1 MSIKAYKG
9 FKKKDMTCNG
19 FQYEEGKEYQAE
31 GKIELCK
38 NGFHACEDPLDC
50 FRYFPPATS
59 VFHEVEQDGE
69 IYNNRN
75 GDDSKTVSSQ
85 IKIGANIGIK
95 EIVKAHCDYVKAHI
109 TTEHTDPKK
118 ATAGNFGA
126 ATAGYKGAAT
136 AGYKGAAT
144 AGDKG
149 AATAGNSGAAT
160 AGASG
165 SATAGFKGAA
175 TAGDFGAATAGSYGA
190 ATAGDSGAATAG
202 DFGAA
207 AAGSYGAAT
216 AGDSG
221 AATAGDF
228 GIASSLGSVSV
239 GIKALAV
246 CRSNHPKARGKLGAI
261 LVVAVEN
268 QNKEIAECKVG
279 TVDNEQLMEDRW
291 YTVKNGAWVEAE
303 VD

>member
-50 FRYFPPATS
+50 FRYYPPATS

-109 TTEHTDPKK
+109 TTEHTNPKK
-118 ATAGNFGA
+118 ATAGSYGA
-126 ATAGYKGAAT
+126 ATAG
-136 AGYKGAAT
+136 
-144 AGDKG
+144 
-149 AATAGNSGAAT
+149 
-160 AGASG
+160 
-165 SATAGFKGAA
+165 FK
-175 TAGDFGAATAGSYGA
+175 GA

-202 DFGAA
+202 D
-207 AAGSYGAAT
+207 Y
-216 AGDSG
+216 G

>member
-9 FKKKDMTCNG
+9 FNKDMTCNG

-31 GKIELCK
+31 GKIKLCQ

-50 FRYFPPATS
+50 FRYYPPATS

-118 ATAGNFGA
+118 ATAG
-126 ATAGYKGAAT
+126 
-136 AGYKGAAT
+136 
-144 AGDKG
+144 
-149 AATAGNSGAAT
+149 
-160 AGASG
+160 
-165 SATAGFKGAA
+165 
-175 TAGDFGAATAGSYGA
+175 
-190 ATAGDSGAATAG
+190 DSGAATAG
-202 DFGAA
+202 FK
-207 AAGSYGAAT
+207 
-216 AGDSG
+216 G

-246 CRSNHPKARGKLGAI
+246 CRSDHPKARGKLGAI

>member
-38 NGFHACEDPLDC
+38 NGFHACKDPLDC
-50 FRYFPPATS
+50 FRYYPPATS

-118 ATAGNFGA
+118 ATAGF
-126 ATAGYKGAAT
+126 KGAAT
-136 AGYKGAAT
+136 AGY
-144 AGDKG
+144 
-149 AATAGNSGAAT
+149 S
-160 AGASG
+160 
-165 SATAGFKGAA
+165 
-175 TAGDFGAATAGSYGA
+175 GAATAGSY
-190 ATAGDSGAATAG
+190 
-202 DFGAA
+202 
-207 AAGSYGAAT
+207 
-216 AGDSG
+216 G

>member
-38 NGFHACEDPLDC
+38 NGFHACKDPLDC
-50 FRYFPPATS
+50 FRYYPPATS

-118 ATAGNFGA
+118 ATAG
-126 ATAGYKGAAT
+126 YKGAAT
-136 AGYKGAAT
+136 AG
-144 AGDKG
+144 
-149 AATAGNSGAAT
+149 N
-160 AGASG
+160 
-165 SATAGFKGAA
+165 FGAA
-175 TAGDFGAATAGSYGA
+175 TAGDFGAATAGYK
-190 ATAGDSGAATAG
+190 
-202 DFGAA
+202 
-207 AAGSYGAAT
+207 
-216 AGDSG
+216 G

-228 GIASSLGSVSV
+228 GIASSLGSASV

-246 CRSNHPKARGKLGAI
+246 CRSNHPKARGKVGAI

-268 QNKEIAECKVG
+268 QNKEIVDCKVG

>member
-38 NGFHACEDPLDC
+38 NGFHACKDPLDC
-50 FRYFPPATS
+50 FRYYPPATS

-118 ATAGNFGA
+118 ATAG
-126 ATAGYKGAAT
+126 Y
-136 AGYKGAAT
+136 
-144 AGDKG
+144 
-149 AATAGNSGAAT
+149 
-160 AGASG
+160 
-165 SATAGFKGAA
+165 KGAA
-175 TAGDFGAATAGSYGA
+175 TAGDFGAATAG
-190 ATAGDSGAATAG
+190 
-202 DFGAA
+202 DF
-207 AAGSYGAAT
+207 
-216 AGDSG
+216 G

>member
-9 FKKKDMTCNG
+9 FNKDMTCNG

-31 GKIELCK
+31 GKIKLCQ

-50 FRYFPPATS
+50 FRYYPPATS

-136 AGYKGAAT
+136 AGDSGAAT
-144 AGDKG
+144 AGD
-149 AATAGNSGAAT
+149 
-160 AGASG
+160 
-165 SATAGFKGAA
+165 
-175 TAGDFGAATAGSYGA
+175 YGA

-202 DFGAA
+202 FK
-207 AAGSYGAAT
+207 
-216 AGDSG
+216 G

-268 QNKEIAECKVG
+268 QNKEIVECKVG
-279 TVDNEQLMEDRW
+279 TVDNEHLMEDRW

>member
-9 FKKKDMTCNG
+9 FKKDMTCNG

-50 FRYFPPATS
+50 FRYYPPATS

-69 IYNNRN
+69 ICKDKN

-85 IKIGANIGIK
+85 IKIGANIGIT

-109 TTEHTDPKK
+109 TTEHTNPKK
-118 ATAGNFGA
+118 
-126 ATAGYKGAAT
+126 
-136 AGYKGAAT
+136 
-144 AGDKG
+144 
-149 AATAGNSGAAT
+149 
-160 AGASG
+160 
-165 SATAGFKGAA
+165 
-175 TAGDFGAATAGSYGA
+175 ATAGSYGA

-202 DFGAA
+202 
-207 AAGSYGAAT
+207 SYGVAT

-221 AATAGDF
+221 AATAGSYGAATAGSYGAATAGSCGAATAGF
-228 GIASSLGSVSV
+228 KGAATAGSYGIASSFGSASV

-246 CRSNHPKARGKLGAI
+246 CRSDHPKARGKLGAI
-261 LVVAVEN
+261 LVVAVES
-268 QNKEIAECKVG
+268 QNKEIVDCKMG

>member
-9 FKKKDMTCNG
+9 FNKDMTCNG

-50 FRYFPPATS
+50 FRYYSPATS

-85 IKIGANIGIK
+85 IKIGANIGIT

-109 TTEHTDPKK
+109 TTEHTNPKK
-118 ATAGNFGA
+118 ATAGDYGA
-126 ATAGYKGAAT
+126 
-136 AGYKGAAT
+136 
-144 AGDKG
+144 
-149 AATAGNSGAAT
+149 
-160 AGASG
+160 
-165 SATAGFKGAA
+165 ATAGFKGAA
-175 TAGDFGAATAGSYGA
+175 TAGDFGAATAGSYG
-190 ATAGDSGAATAG
+190 
-202 DFGAA
+202 
-207 AAGSYGAAT
+207 
-216 AGDSG
+216 
-221 AATAGDF
+221 
-228 GIASSLGSVSV
+228 IASSFGSASV

-246 CRSNHPKARGKLGAI
+246 CRSDHPKARGKLGAI

-268 QNKEIAECKVG
+268 QNKEIVDCKMG

>member
-9 FKKKDMTCNG
+9 FNKDMTCNG

-50 FRYFPPATS
+50 FRYYPPATS
-59 VFHEVEQDGE
+59 VFHEVEQDGK

-85 IKIGANIGIK
+85 IKIGANIGIT

-109 TTEHTDPKK
+109 TTEHTNPKK
-118 ATAGNFGA
+118 ATAGSYGA
-126 ATAGYKGAAT
+126 
-136 AGYKGAAT
+136 
-144 AGDKG
+144 
-149 AATAGNSGAAT
+149 
-160 AGASG
+160 
-165 SATAGFKGAA
+165 ATAGFKGAA
-175 TAGDFGAATAGSYGA
+175 TAGFKSAATAGSCGAATAGYYGAATAGSY
-190 ATAGDSGAATAG
+190 
-202 DFGAA
+202 
-207 AAGSYGAAT
+207 
-216 AGDSG
+216 
-221 AATAGDF
+221 

-246 CRSNHPKARGKLGAI
+246 CRSDHPKARGKIGAI

-268 QNKEIAECKVG
+268 QNKEIVDCKMG

>member
-38 NGFHACEDPLDC
+38 NGFHACKDPLDC
-50 FRYFPPATS
+50 FRYYPPATS

-118 ATAGNFGA
+118 ATAG
-126 ATAGYKGAAT
+126 
-136 AGYKGAAT
+136 
-144 AGDKG
+144 
-149 AATAGNSGAAT
+149 
-160 AGASG
+160 
-165 SATAGFKGAA
+165 FKGAA
-175 TAGDFGAATAGSYGA
+175 TAGSY
-190 ATAGDSGAATAG
+190 
-202 DFGAA
+202 
-207 AAGSYGAAT
+207 
-216 AGDSG
+216 G

>member
-1 MSIKAYKG
+1 MSYEHQSIQRLQ
-9 FKKKDMTCNG
+9 KKDMTCNG

-31 GKIELCK
+31 GKIKLCQ

-50 FRYFPPATS
+50 FRYYPPATS

-118 ATAGNFGA
+118 ATAG
-126 ATAGYKGAAT
+126 YK
-136 AGYKGAAT
+136 
-144 AGDKG
+144 
-149 AATAGNSGAAT
+149 
-160 AGASG
+160 
-165 SATAGFKGAA
+165 
-175 TAGDFGAATAGSYGA
+175 GAATAGSYGA
-190 ATAGDSGAATAG
+190 ATAGFYGAAT
-202 DFGAA
+202 
-207 AAGSYGAAT
+207 AGSYGAAT
-216 AGDSG
+216 AGYKG

-228 GIASSLGSVSV
+228 GIASSLGSASV

-268 QNKEIAECKVG
+268 QNKEIVECKVG

>member
-31 GKIELCK
+31 GKIKLCQ

-50 FRYFPPATS
+50 FRYYPPATS

-118 ATAGNFGA
+118 ATAG
-126 ATAGYKGAAT
+126 
-136 AGYKGAAT
+136 
-144 AGDKG
+144 D
-149 AATAGNSGAAT
+149 S
-160 AGASG
+160 
-165 SATAGFKGAA
+165 
-175 TAGDFGAATAGSYGA
+175 GAATAGSYGA
-190 ATAGDSGAATAG
+190 ATAGDSG
-202 DFGAA
+202 
-207 AAGSYGAAT
+207 
-216 AGDSG
+216 
-221 AATAGDF
+221 
-228 GIASSLGSVSV
+228 IASSFGSASV

-246 CRSNHPKARGKLGAI
+246 CRSDHPKARGKLGAI

-268 QNKEIAECKVG
+268 QKKEIVDCKMG

>member
-31 GKIELCK
+31 GKIKLCK

-50 FRYFPPATS
+50 FRYYPPATS

-85 IKIGANIGIK
+85 IKIGANIGIT
-95 EIVKAHCDYVKAHI
+95 EIIKAHCDYVKAHI

-118 ATAGNFGA
+118 ATAG
-126 ATAGYKGAAT
+126 
-136 AGYKGAAT
+136 
-144 AGDKG
+144 
-149 AATAGNSGAAT
+149 
-160 AGASG
+160 
-165 SATAGFKGAA
+165 
-175 TAGDFGAATAGSYGA
+175 SY
-190 ATAGDSGAATAG
+190 
-202 DFGAA
+202 
-207 AAGSYGAAT
+207 
-216 AGDSG
+216 G

>member
-9 FKKKDMTCNG
+9 FKKDMACNG

-38 NGFHACEDPLDC
+38 NGFHACKDPLDC
-50 FRYFPPATS
+50 FRYYPPATS

-69 IYNNRN
+69 ICKDKN

-118 ATAGNFGA
+118 
-126 ATAGYKGAAT
+126 
-136 AGYKGAAT
+136 
-144 AGDKG
+144 
-149 AATAGNSGAAT
+149 
-160 AGASG
+160 
-165 SATAGFKGAA
+165 
-175 TAGDFGAATAGSYGA
+175 
-190 ATAGDSGAATAG
+190 
-202 DFGAA
+202 
-207 AAGSYGAAT
+207 
-216 AGDSG
+216 
-221 AATAGDF
+221 ATAGDF

-268 QNKEIAECKVG
+268 QNKEIVDCKVG

>member
-9 FKKKDMTCNG
+9 FNKDMTCNG

-50 FRYFPPATS
+50 FRYYPPATS

-69 IYNNRN
+69 ICKDKN

-85 IKIGANIGIK
+85 IKIGANIGITK
-95 EIVKAHCDYVKAHI
+95 IVKAHCDYVKAHL
-109 TTEHTDPKK
+109 TTEHTNPKK
-118 ATAGNFGA
+118 
-126 ATAGYKGAAT
+126 
-136 AGYKGAAT
+136 
-144 AGDKG
+144 
-149 AATAGNSGAAT
+149 
-160 AGASG
+160 
-165 SATAGFKGAA
+165 ATAGFKGAA
-175 TAGDFGAATAGSYGA
+175 TAGFKGAATAGYYGA

-202 DFGAA
+202 FK
-207 AAGSYGAAT
+207 GAAT

-221 AATAGDF
+221 AATAGDYGAATAGDYGAATAGF
-228 GIASSLGSVSV
+228 KGAATAGDSGAATAGSYGIASSFGSASV

-246 CRSNHPKARGKLGAI
+246 CRSEHPKARGRLGAI

-268 QNKEIAECKVG
+268 QKKEIVDCKMG

>member
-38 NGFHACEDPLDC
+38 NGFHACKDPLDC
-50 FRYFPPATS
+50 FRYYPPATS

-118 ATAGNFGA
+118 ATAGDF
-126 ATAGYKGAAT
+126 
-136 AGYKGAAT
+136 
-144 AGDKG
+144 
-149 AATAGNSGAAT
+149 
-160 AGASG
+160 
-165 SATAGFKGAA
+165 GAA
-175 TAGDFGAATAGSYGA
+175 TAGDFGAATAGDSGA

-207 AAGSYGAAT
+207 TAGYKGAAT
-216 AGDSG
+216 AGDSGAATAGSYG

-228 GIASSLGSVSV
+228 GIASSLGSASV

-246 CRSNHPKARGKLGAI
+246 CRSNHPKARGKVGAI

-268 QNKEIAECKVG
+268 QNKEIVDCKVG

>member
-9 FKKKDMTCNG
+9 FKKDMTCNG

-38 NGFHACEDPLDC
+38 NGFHACEDPLYC
-50 FRYFPPATS
+50 FRYYPPATS

-85 IKIGANIGIK
+85 IKIGANIGIT

-109 TTEHTDPKK
+109 TTEHTNPKK
-118 ATAGNFGA
+118 ATAG
-126 ATAGYKGAAT
+126 
-136 AGYKGAAT
+136 
-144 AGDKG
+144 D
-149 AATAGNSGAAT
+149 SGAAT
-160 AGASG
+160 AG
-165 SATAGFKGAA
+165 FR
-175 TAGDFGAATAGSYGA
+175 GAATAGSYGA

-202 DFGAA
+202 
-207 AAGSYGAAT
+207 SY
-216 AGDSG
+216 
-221 AATAGDF
+221 
-228 GIASSLGSVSV
+228 GIASSFGSASV

-246 CRSNHPKARGKLGAI
+246 CRSDHPKARGKLGAI

-268 QNKEIAECKVG
+268 KNKEIVDCKMG

-291 YTVKNGAWVEAE
+291 YTVKNGAWVEAK

>member
-38 NGFHACEDPLDC
+38 NGFHACKDPLDC
-50 FRYFPPATS
+50 FRYYPPATS

-118 ATAGNFGA
+118 ATAG
-126 ATAGYKGAAT
+126 YK
-136 AGYKGAAT
+136 
-144 AGDKG
+144 
-149 AATAGNSGAAT
+149 
-160 AGASG
+160 
-165 SATAGFKGAA
+165 
-175 TAGDFGAATAGSYGA
+175 
-190 ATAGDSGAATAG
+190 
-202 DFGAA
+202 
-207 AAGSYGAAT
+207 
-216 AGDSG
+216 G

-228 GIASSLGSVSV
+228 GIASSLGSASV

-246 CRSNHPKARGKLGAI
+246 CRSNHPKARGKVGAI

-268 QNKEIAECKVG
+268 QNKEIVDCKVG

>member
-50 FRYFPPATS
+50 FRYYPPATS

-118 ATAGNFGA
+118 ATAG
-126 ATAGYKGAAT
+126 
-136 AGYKGAAT
+136 
-144 AGDKG
+144 D
-149 AATAGNSGAAT
+149 S
-160 AGASG
+160 
-165 SATAGFKGAA
+165 
-175 TAGDFGAATAGSYGA
+175 GAATAGSY
-190 ATAGDSGAATAG
+190 GAATAG

-216 AGDSG
+216 AGDKGAATAGNFGAATAGSYG

>member
-9 FKKKDMTCNG
+9 FNKDMTCNG

-31 GKIELCK
+31 GKIEFCK

-50 FRYFPPATS
+50 FRYYSPAAS

-85 IKIGANIGIK
+85 IKIGANIGIT
-95 EIVKAHCDYVKAHI
+95 EIVKAHCYYVKAHI
-109 TTEHTDPKK
+109 TTEHTNPKK
-118 ATAGNFGA
+118 ATAG
-126 ATAGYKGAAT
+126 
-136 AGYKGAAT
+136 
-144 AGDKG
+144 
-149 AATAGNSGAAT
+149 
-160 AGASG
+160 
-165 SATAGFKGAA
+165 
-175 TAGDFGAATAGSYGA
+175 DFGA

-202 DFGAA
+202 FK
-207 AAGSYGAAT
+207 GAAT
-216 AGDSG
+216 AGSY
-221 AATAGDF
+221 
-228 GIASSLGSVSV
+228 GIASSFGSASV

-246 CRSNHPKARGKLGAI
+246 CRSDHPKARGKLGAI

-268 QNKEIAECKVG
+268 PKKEIVDCKMG

>member
-38 NGFHACEDPLDC
+38 NGFHACKDPLDC
-50 FRYFPPATS
+50 FRYYPPATS

-126 ATAGYKGAAT
+126 AA
-136 AGYKGAAT
+136 
-144 AGDKG
+144 
-149 AATAGNSGAAT
+149 
-160 AGASG
+160 
-165 SATAGFKGAA
+165 
-175 TAGDFGAATAGSYGA
+175 
-190 ATAGDSGAATAG
+190 
-202 DFGAA
+202 
-207 AAGSYGAAT
+207 
-216 AGDSG
+216 
-221 AATAGDF
+221 AGDF

>member
-9 FKKKDMTCNG
+9 FNKDMTCNG

-50 FRYFPPATS
+50 FRYYHPATS

-118 ATAGNFGA
+118 ATAG
-126 ATAGYKGAAT
+126 
-136 AGYKGAAT
+136 
-144 AGDKG
+144 D
-149 AATAGNSGAAT
+149 SGA
-160 AGASG
+160 
-165 SATAGFKGAA
+165 ATAGFKGAA
-175 TAGDFGAATAGSYGA
+175 TAGYSGAATAGSYG
-190 ATAGDSGAATAG
+190 
-202 DFGAA
+202 
-207 AAGSYGAAT
+207 
-216 AGDSG
+216 
-221 AATAGDF
+221 
-228 GIASSLGSVSV
+228 IASSFGSASV

-246 CRSNHPKARGKLGAI
+246 CRSDHPKARGKLGAI

-268 QNKEIAECKVG
+268 QKKEIVDCKMG

>member
-31 GKIELCK
+31 GKIELGK
-38 NGFHACEDPLDC
+38 NGFHACKDPLDC
-50 FRYFPPATS
+50 FRYYPPATS

-118 ATAGNFGA
+118 ATAG
-126 ATAGYKGAAT
+126 
-136 AGYKGAAT
+136 
-144 AGDKG
+144 
-149 AATAGNSGAAT
+149 
-160 AGASG
+160 
-165 SATAGFKGAA
+165 
-175 TAGDFGAATAGSYGA
+175 DF
-190 ATAGDSGAATAG
+190 
-202 DFGAA
+202 
-207 AAGSYGAAT
+207 
-216 AGDSG
+216 G

>member
-1 MSIKAYKG
+1 
-9 FKKKDMTCNG
+9 MTCNG

-31 GKIELCK
+31 GKIELCQ

-50 FRYFPPATS
+50 FRYYPPATS

-118 ATAGNFGA
+118 ATAG
-126 ATAGYKGAAT
+126 
-136 AGYKGAAT
+136 
-144 AGDKG
+144 
-149 AATAGNSGAAT
+149 
-160 AGASG
+160 
-165 SATAGFKGAA
+165 
-175 TAGDFGAATAGSYGA
+175 SYGA
-190 ATAGDSGAATAG
+190 ATAGD
-202 DFGAA
+202 F
-207 AAGSYGAAT
+207 
-216 AGDSG
+216 G

>member
-31 GKIELCK
+31 GKIELCQ

-50 FRYFPPATS
+50 FRYYPPATS

-118 ATAGNFGA
+118 ATAG
-126 ATAGYKGAAT
+126 
-136 AGYKGAAT
+136 
-144 AGDKG
+144 D
-149 AATAGNSGAAT
+149 SGA
-160 AGASG
+160 
-165 SATAGFKGAA
+165 ATAGFKGAA
-175 TAGDFGAATAGSYGA
+175 TAGFK
-190 ATAGDSGAATAG
+190 
-202 DFGAA
+202 
-207 AAGSYGAAT
+207 
-216 AGDSG
+216 G

>member
-9 FKKKDMTCNG
+9 FNKDMTCKG

-50 FRYFPPATS
+50 FRYYPPATS
-59 VFHEVEQDGE
+59 VFHEVEQDGK
-69 IYNNRN
+69 ICKDKN

-85 IKIGANIGIK
+85 IKIGANIGITK
-95 EIVKAHCDYVKAHI
+95 IVKAHCDYVKAHI

-118 ATAGNFGA
+118 ATAG
-126 ATAGYKGAAT
+126 
-136 AGYKGAAT
+136 
-144 AGDKG
+144 D
-149 AATAGNSGAAT
+149 S
-160 AGASG
+160 
-165 SATAGFKGAA
+165 
-175 TAGDFGAATAGSYGA
+175 GAATAGSYGA
-190 ATAGDSGAATAG
+190 ATAGFKGAATAG
-202 DFGAA
+202 
-207 AAGSYGAAT
+207 SY
-216 AGDSG
+216 
-221 AATAGDF
+221 
-228 GIASSLGSVSV
+228 GIASSFGSASV

-246 CRSNHPKARGKLGAI
+246 CRSDHPKARGKLGAI

-268 QNKEIAECKVG
+268 QNKEIVDCKMG
-279 TVDNEQLMEDRW
+279 TVDNEQLMEDQW

>member
-38 NGFHACEDPLDC
+38 NGFHACKDPLDC
-50 FRYFPPATS
+50 FRYYPPATS

-118 ATAGNFGA
+118 ATAG
-126 ATAGYKGAAT
+126 YK
-136 AGYKGAAT
+136 
-144 AGDKG
+144 
-149 AATAGNSGAAT
+149 
-160 AGASG
+160 
-165 SATAGFKGAA
+165 
-175 TAGDFGAATAGSYGA
+175 GAATAGSYGA

-207 AAGSYGAAT
+207 TAGYKGAATAGYKGAAT
-216 AGDSG
+216 AGDFGAATAGYKG

-228 GIASSLGSVSV
+228 GIASSLGSASV

-246 CRSNHPKARGKLGAI
+246 CRSNHPKARGKVGAI

-268 QNKEIAECKVG
+268 QNKEIVDCKVG